1 MAFQGMKKTVILSL
15 ASVSALTALS
25 VMGVGC
31 GSDSGN
37 GIYATMT
44 TSTLSSARL
53 GSGEDLSMVTTA
65 ATCTTA
71 PKSRCSA
78 TPTSFIMGYT
88 KIELVTL
95 ASGATKNGSG
105 NYTESAFDTTQSQSI
120 YEGGV
125 TEFSVPDASSSESSS
140 VEGTDLSNIST
151 RDHDG
156 VLITYAYVKQD
167 LPSGVRHSSDTNTW
181 SQYEICLQNGSVCEN
196 SAALIGDYLA
206 LGANAF
212 GFLEYAG
219 CSGTSPNISCTSYS
233 TPTARPA
240 AIGSTDTAFKTGGVG
255 APGAVVVVPASGDA
269 TAYKVFY
276 PFDATTSISSS
287 SKITIEFSIK
297 DGFEW
302 NDGVMQIS
310 PVISGQPQKT
320 GGFDSNNVTDS
331 VSAGTFNPLHDNA
344 FLPKMPTAKI
354 SVE

>member
-1 MAFQGMKKTVILSL
+1 MTLQGTKRIVTHSL
-15 ASVSALTALS
+15 TRVSALTALS
-25 VMGVGC
+25 LLGVGC
-31 GSDSGN
+31 GSDTDSG
-37 GIYATMT
+37 IFATMT
-44 TSTLSSARL
+44 TSSLSSAL
-53 GSGEDLSMVTTA
+53 LDGGNDLAMVTST

-71 PKSRCSA
+71 PKSRCTA
-78 TPTSFIMGYT
+78 TPTSYIMGYT

-95 ASGATKNGSG
+95 ASGATKTGSG
-105 NYTESAFDTTQSQSI
+105 NYLESAFDLTQSQSI
-120 YEGGV
+120 YSGSV
-125 TEFSVPDASSSESSS
+125 TEFSVPDATSGSSETLK
-140 VEGTDLSNIST
+140 GTDLSTVLT
-151 RDHDG
+151 RNHDG

-167 LPSGVRHSSDTNTW
+167 LPSGVKDSTDTNTW
-181 SQYEICLQNGSVCEN
+181 SQYEICLQNGSCEN
-196 SAALIGDYLA
+196 SNALIGDYLV
-206 LGANAF
+206 LGSTAF

-255 APGAVVVVPASGDA
+255 APGAVVVLPTSGDA
-269 TAYKVFY
+269 SAYKVFY

-287 SKITIEFSIK
+287 SKITIAFSIK

-302 NDGVMQIS
+302 NEGVMKIS

-320 GGFDSNNVTDS
+320 GGFGVDNITDTA
-331 VSAGTFNPLHDNA
+331 SAGFFNPLHDNA